1 MSLEIYS
8 KDPPTFNSKKN
19 KKRDRFFFA
28 FMLLVGLLAIIFS
41 TGPFF
46 IWQVVTLPKLS
57 AKVEDVPI
65 PISQVLSAKTP
76 NLENIQVVKDPDGF
90 SYFVP
95 TNLLD
100 TLPYDKNRPKE
111 FYLSI
116 AKLKI
121 DKAKVLVDSLEF
133 KKNLSHFPKTALPGE
148 VGNAFI
154 TGHSVLPRF
163 ADPKNYNAI
172 FTKLPELVIGDK
184 IDVEVEGKNY
194 QYIVQYTKVVNP
206 KDLSVLS
213 PISENG
219 KNLTLMTCVP
229 PGTSIKRLVVITSLI

>member
-8 KDPPTFNSKKN
+8 KDSPIFDPKKN
-19 KKRDRFFFA
+19 KRRDRFFFA
-28 FMLLVGLLAIIFS
+28 GIMLFGIAAIIFS
-41 TGPFF
+41 AGPFF
-46 IWQVVTLPKLS
+46 IWQIITLPKLS
-57 AKVEDVPI
+57 AKVEDTPI
-65 PISQVLSAKTP
+65 PTSQVLSAKTP

-95 TNLLD
+95 TNLSE
-100 TLPYDKNRPKE
+100 TSTYDKNRPKE

-116 AKLKI
+116 PKLKI
-121 DKAKVLVDSLEF
+121 ERAKVLTDSLEF

-172 FTKLPELVIGDK
+172 FTKLPDLEIGDK
-184 IDVEVEGKNY
+184 IDVEMGGKNY
-194 QYIVQYTKVVNP
+194 QYIVEYSKVVNP

-213 PISENG
+213 PISDNG

-229 PGTSIKRLVVITSLI
+229 PGTSIKRLVVVTSLI